1 MGLALAVPAVLARAP
16 IPPRAAVASLSSLA
30 FVRRASVAL
39 AALVLLASLAVGT
52 AVAA

>member
-1 MGLALAVPAVLARAP
+1 VALAPAVSAILARAP
-16 IPPRAAVASLSSLA
+16 ILPGAAVASLSSLA

-39 AALVLLASLAVGT
+39 AALVLLASVAVGA